1 MNFEKATH
9 GTIDGIITAADSML
23 SHANDQTKVVPGHGP
38 LQMKADLQ
46 AYRNMLVE
54 ARDRVAK
61 LKAQQKSAQEVVD
74 AKPLEGF
81 DKRWATDAMANERFV
96 RVVYDTLTS
105 VYVARVREAQ
115 MSGGK

>member
-1 MNFEKATH
+1 MKLALVFP
-9 GTIDGIITAADSML
+9 GQGSQSVGML
-23 SHANDQTKVVPGHGP
+23 QGYG
-38 LQMKADLQ
+38 
-46 AYRNMLVE
+46 
-54 ARDRVAK
+54 
-61 LKAQQKSAQEVVD
+61 AQEVVD